1 MNGSINV
8 AIDNVTLNTEKCST
22 APQFAQPGGYTIGL
36 GTRGSIN
43 SQTRAVCLLI
53 ILKQT
58 EAAYSSISFLH
69 YNSYIIW

>member
-1 MNGSINV
+1 MGFGAMNGSINV

-43 SQTRAVCLLI
+43 SQTRAV
-53 ILKQT
+53 
-58 EAAYSSISFLH
+58 
-69 YNSYIIW
+69 